1 MPLIDCKVE
10 LSLEWYEN
18 CILSIAGI
26 TAIFTITDTKIYV
39 PVVNLKPE
47 DNIRLSKLLSEG
59 LKDQSIGMNIK

>member
-1 MPLIDCKVE
+1 M
-10 LSLEWYEN
+10 
-18 CILSIAGI
+18 SIAGI
-26 TAIFTITDTKIYV
+26 AAIFTITDTKIYV